1 MTRIVE
7 LFELKL
13 DESANGTSFIDKPE
27 TIGSVRNIKLKE
39 GVVSDNTCAVN
50 PCQNGGVCQVTWN
63 DYHCVCPDKYKGRN
77 CSEKD
82 FCKWYTCPAGSAC
95 SALADGH
102 ECRTNAT
109 FNGVNSTALY
119 SPAFASGSSVASLAD
134 VNVISATFRTKS
146 GGTVL
151 QILSGNSGAIRLS
164 VSPGG
169 KMEIEVCLLFKSL
182 FTF

>member
-95 SALADGH
+95 RCSAV
-102 ECRTNAT
+102 
-109 FNGVNSTALY
+109 GVRHS
-119 SPAFASGSSVASLAD
+119 
-134 VNVISATFRTKS
+134 
-146 GGTVL
+146 
-151 QILSGNSGAIRLS
+151 
-164 VSPGG
+164 
-169 KMEIEVCLLFKSL
+169 
-182 FTF
+182 